1 MIKKKSAKQYWEKFS
16 VYQSFQTAK
25 DLNETIKRFLQSYT
39 VTPSIKAVLNTLKL
53 YSKRMF
59 VGVCWLYIDEIC
71 KKAKLSRSTVK
82 RAIRELKEV
91 GILTVHENMHTEKG
105 GKTHNVYVI
114 NPIFE
119 LSEEPSNEPSDE
131 GQNEAATPDVP
142 TVSAVESQP
151 HKNPHTNSNKRLK
164 DLSNKGLDITSLP
177 DESILKPVPTEF
189 IKILEPYYAND
200 PQIIRKRW
208 GTLRSAL
215 KNNLGDQR
223 FDAWDLVRD
232 AWKDVVT
239 FYKRGKIKNS
249 TPDGLGGYFYGVLND
264 YLFDYALRQAS
275 ASHM

>member
-1 MIKKKSAKQYWEKFS
+1 MIKKKSAQQYWEKFS

-53 YSKRMF
+53 YSKRTF

-91 GILTVHENMHTEKG
+91 GLLTVHENMHTEKG

-119 LSEEPSNEPSDE
+119 LSAEPSVEPSE
-131 GQNEAATPDVP
+131 QASEEAVTPDAP
-142 TVSAVESQP
+142 TVSAIESQP
-151 HKNPHTNSNKRLK
+151 HKNSHTNSNKRLK
-164 DLSNKGLDITSLP
+164 DLSNKGIDITSLP

-215 KNNLGDQR
+215 KRNLGDQH

-239 FYKRGKIKNS
+239 FYKRGKIKNAS
-249 TPDGLGGYFYGVLND
+249 PDGLGAYFYGVLND
-264 YLFDYALRQAS
+264 YLFDYALRNALNAQI
-275 ASHM
+275 

>member
-1 MIKKKSAKQYWEKFS
+1 MIKKKSKQQYWEKFS
-16 VYQSFQTAK
+16 VYQTFQTAE
-25 DLNETIKRFLQSYT
+25 DLNATIKRFLQIYT

-53 YSKRMF
+53 YSKRTF

-71 KKAKLSRSTVK
+71 KKVKLSRSTVK

-91 GILTVHENMHTEKG
+91 GLLTVHENMHTEKG

-119 LSEEPSNEPSDE
+119 LSEEPSNEPSE
-131 GQNEAATPDVP
+131 QGLEEPSNLDVP
-142 TVSAVESQP
+142 TVSEVKTQS
-151 HKNPHTNSNKRLK
+151 HKNPHTNSNKTSK
-164 DLSNKGLDITSLP
+164 DLSNKGIDIKSLP
-177 DESILKPVPTEF
+177 DESVLKPVPTEF

-215 KNNLGDQR
+215 KNNLGDQH

-249 TPDGLGGYFYGVLND
+249 TPDGLGAYFYGVLND
-264 YLFDYALRQAS
+264 YLFDYSLRKALAAQI
-275 ASHM
+275 